1 MPKAKILVVED
12 EKIVALDINNTLNKL
27 GYDVPALVASGD
39 EAIQAVKRTKPD
51 LVLMDIVLKGDI
63 DGIEAAEVIR
73 HRYGTP
79 LVFLTAYADE
89 EILRRVKHIEP
100 FGYILKPF
108 QEKELYSTIEIALFK
123 HGIEKKRRRERDK
136 SRRSSRKVLTSYEAA
151 VSSLSEAVE
160 MRDPLSAGHQ
170 QRVAQLACAIA
181 QEMGLKDKS
190 IVGIKLAALIH
201 DVGKIRIPVDIL
213 RKPGHLDDDEYG
225 MIKEHPKAGYDIMK
239 GVDFPWPIADMVVQH
254 HERLDGSGYPQGI
267 RDEEML
273 LESRI
278 LAVAEVIETMM
289 VHHTYQPALDE
300 NAVLSELI
308 SNRGTL
314 YDPQVVDACVVLFK
328 EKKFKF
334 EE

>member
-12 EKIVALDINNTLNKL
+12 EKIVALDINNTLTKL

-63 DGIEAAEVIR
+63 DGIEAAEIIR

-108 QEKELYSTIEIALFK
+108 QEKELYSAIEIALFK
-123 HGIEKKRRRERDK
+123 YGVEKKRRRERDK
-136 SRRSSRKVLTSYEAA
+136 VRRSSRKMLATYEAA
-151 VSSLSEAVE
+151 INSLSEAVE

-170 QRVAQLACAIA
+170 RKVAELACAIA
-181 QEMGLKDKS
+181 EEMGVKDRT
-190 IVGIKLAALIH
+190 IEGIKLAALIH
-201 DVGKIRIPVDIL
+201 DVGKIRVPVDIL
-213 RKPGHLDDDEYG
+213 RKPGHLDDDEYT
-225 MIKEHPKAGYDIMK
+225 MIKEHPKVGYDIVK
-239 GVDFPWPIADMVVQH
+239 GVDFPWPIADMVAQH
-254 HERLDGSGYPQGI
+254 HERLDGSGYPEGI
-267 RDEEML
+267 RADAMI

-278 LAVAEVIETMM
+278 LAVAEVIGTMM

-328 EKKFKF
+328 EKKLKL
-334 EE
+334 EK

>member
-63 DGIEAAEVIR
+63 DGIEAAEIIR

-108 QEKELYSTIEIALFK
+108 QEKELYSAIEIALFK
-123 HGIEKKRRRERDK
+123 HGVEKKRRRERDK
-136 SRRSSRKVLTSYEAA
+136 IRRSSRKILATYEAA
-151 VSSLSEAVE
+151 ISSLSEAVE
-160 MRDPLSAGHQ
+160 KRDPLSAGHQ
-170 QRVAQLACAIA
+170 RKVAELACAIA
-181 QEMGLKDKS
+181 EEMGVRDKA
-190 IVGIKLAALIH
+190 IQGIKLAALIH
-201 DVGKIRIPVDIL
+201 DVGKIRIPIDVL
-213 RKPGHLDDDEYG
+213 RKPGHLNDDEYT
-225 MIKEHPKAGYDIMK
+225 MMKEHPRAGYDIVK

-254 HERLDGSGYPQGI
+254 HERLDGSGYPEGI
-267 RDEEML
+267 REEEML

-278 LAVAEVIETMM
+278 LAVAEVIGTMM

-300 NAVLSELI
+300 NTVLSELI

-314 YDPQVVDACVVLFK
+314 YDPHVVDACVVLFK
-328 EKKFKF
+328 EKKVKF

>member
-136 SRRSSRKVLTSYEAA
+136 FRRSSRKMLTSYESA

>member
-136 SRRSSRKVLTSYEAA
+136 
-151 VSSLSEAVE
+151 
-160 MRDPLSAGHQ
+160 
-170 QRVAQLACAIA
+170 
-181 QEMGLKDKS
+181 
-190 IVGIKLAALIH
+190 
-201 DVGKIRIPVDIL
+201 
-213 RKPGHLDDDEYG
+213 
-225 MIKEHPKAGYDIMK
+225 
-239 GVDFPWPIADMVVQH
+239 
-254 HERLDGSGYPQGI
+254 
-267 RDEEML
+267 
-273 LESRI
+273 
-278 LAVAEVIETMM
+278 
-289 VHHTYQPALDE
+289 
-300 NAVLSELI
+300 
-308 SNRGTL
+308 
-314 YDPQVVDACVVLFK
+314 
-328 EKKFKF
+328 
-334 EE
+334 

>member
-12 EKIVALDINNTLNKL
+12 ERIVALDINNTLNKL

-51 LVLMDIVLKGDI
+51 LVLMDIVLEGDI

-79 LVFLTAYADE
+79 IVFLTAYADE
-89 EILRRVKHIEP
+89 ETLRRVKHIEP

-108 QEKELYSTIEIALFK
+108 QEKELFSTIEIALFK
-123 HGIEKKRRRERDK
+123 HGLEKKRRRERDK
-136 SRRSSRKVLTSYEAA
+136 IRRSSRKMLTSYEAA

-170 QRVAQLACAIA
+170 KRVARLACSIA
-181 QEMGLKDKS
+181 EEMGLKDKA
-190 IVGIKLAALIH
+190 IVGIKLAGLIH

-213 RKPGHLDDDEYG
+213 RKPAHLNDDEYG
-225 MIKEHPKAGYDIMK
+225 MMKEHPKAGYDIVK

-267 RDEEML
+267 RDEDML

-308 SNRGTL
+308 RNRGIL
-314 YDPQVVDACVVLFK
+314 YDPQVVDACVVLYK
-328 EKKFKF
+328 EKKFRF
-334 EE
+334 E